1 MINLEDVYILI
12 LIFILILV
20 NGFFAAAEMALVSLN
35 QNRVNQLA
43 DEGNKKA
50 KALRRISNDS
60 TKYLSTIQVAITLA
74 GFLSSAIA
82 GSNLAENFTS
92 FFQEIGITLPFNLS
106 VVIITLILS
115 FFTLIFGELVPKKI
129 ALNSPE
135 KIALFS
141 VGILKVTMFI
151 TRPAVWLLAVTTKGI
166 VNLFGLNKSEDKNLT
181 SENEIKQMIRSGHMQ
196 GLFKKKE
203 KDMLENIFAFDDIEA
218 ERIMTPRIDIY
229 AIDINDSKDEIIDQ
243 IIKAPYTRIPFFDK
257 NIDTI
262 LGTINTKDV
271 LIEAK
276 KKGFSR
282 INYRKLIREPYY
294 VPSNIKIN
302 DLFTRMQKTNQQI
315 ALILDGFGGIEG
327 IVTLEDIIEEI
338 VGNIYDEFDEY
349 DKSIEIIDDNTYVVD
364 GLIQIQDLNRYFKIN
379 INEEA
384 ETLSGVIIERLG
396 YIPQNK
402 VDKEFSIEGL
412 IIKVQSIKNNH
423 IDKVIIKKETS

>member
-1 MINLEDVYILI
+1 MEDVYILI

-35 QNRVNQLA
+35 QNRINQLA

-338 VGNIYDEFDEY
+338 VGN
-349 DKSIEIIDDNTYVVD
+349 
-364 GLIQIQDLNRYFKIN
+364 
-379 INEEA
+379 
-384 ETLSGVIIERLG
+384 
-396 YIPQNK
+396 
-402 VDKEFSIEGL
+402 
-412 IIKVQSIKNNH
+412 
-423 IDKVIIKKETS
+423 